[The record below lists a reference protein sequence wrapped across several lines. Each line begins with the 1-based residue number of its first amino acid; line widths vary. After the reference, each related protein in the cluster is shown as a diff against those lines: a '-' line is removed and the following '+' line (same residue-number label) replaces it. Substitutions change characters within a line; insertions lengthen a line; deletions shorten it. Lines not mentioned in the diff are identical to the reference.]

1 MNRYYPNFILFPIL
15 LLLTGF
21 FNLWAQKAPGADE
34 SVYYQI
40 HPVVVPEDIVLE
52 VGGMDFDD
60 QGRLGVCTRRGDI
73 WLISNPDS
81 ERPAFQRFARG
92 LHEPLGLGWK
102 DGSFIA
108 AQRGELTKITD
119 EDGDLQADLYE
130 PVYIWDL
137 AGNYHEYSYGPVF
150 LPDGDMLVTLNLGWV
165 GGGASLSKW
174 RGWMLKISPD
184 GKMTPFATGMRSP
197 AGFGLNAQGD
207 IFYTENQGDWVG
219 SGRMTH
225 LESGDFAGHPEG
237 LRWSNEPESPV
248 KLKMEDID
256 DHRGL
261 TLFEYARENPAVK
274 APSVWFPHTIMGIST
289 SDMVV
294 IPENFGPFTGQLLIG
309 DQGHSKIMRV
319 YQEKVNGVYQGICF
333 PFKEGFSSGV
343 LRMRWGA
350 DQTLFVGMTN
360 RGWASTG
367 KEPFGLEKLR
377 WRGKIPF
384 EMQQVNIIPGGFLIT
399 FTQPVDR
406 QIAANPVAYQ
416 ITDFTYRYHHLYGSP
431 AINTE
436 KRSVYKVEVSQD
448 GMQVRIYV
456 EGLRPGYVNEIK
468 ASGIRNRQNQPLLHP
483 TGYYTINELP
493 EQAHAT
499 HSDPQPSG
507 NTIMMDIRSD
517 KRIVKMPTVWTN
529 GPDQTV
535 TVGTLPGMQFDTRE
549 IVIEAGSKI
558 KWVFNNPDDMMHN
571 LVIVSPGSIDQ
582 VAQLAIDLGLQG
594 QEKGY
599 IPESDLVLYHT
610 NLLPP
615 NSSDVI
621 YFTAPENPGDYAYV
635 CTFPGHALIMRG
647 VLRVIP
653 PRQPPLQD

>member
-1 MNRYYPNFILFPIL
+1 MKRHHPYFILTLII
-15 LLLTGF
+15 LLLTGHF
-21 FNLWAQKAPGADE
+21 HLFAQKTPGVNE

-40 HPVVVPEDIVLE
+40 LPVAIPDDIVLE

-60 QGRLGVCTRRGDI
+60 QGRLGVCTRRGDV
-73 WLISNPDS
+73 WLISDPDS
-81 ERPAFQRFARG
+81 ETPAFQRFARG

-102 DGSFIA
+102 DGSFIT
-108 AQRGELTKITD
+108 AQRGELTRMTD
-119 EDGDLQADLYE
+119 LDGDLQADLYE
-130 PVYIWDL
+130 PIYVWDL

-150 LPDGDMLVTLNLGWV
+150 LPDGEMLVTLNLGWV
-165 GGGASLSKW
+165 GRGASLSKW
-174 RGWMLKISPD
+174 RGWMLKISSD

-237 LRWSNEPESPV
+237 LRWSSEPESPV

-256 DHRGL
+256 NQRGL

-319 YQEKVNGVYQGICF
+319 YQEKVNGVYQGICI

-343 LRMRWGA
+343 LRMRWGP

-377 WRGKIPF
+377 WTGKIPF
-384 EMQQVNIIPGGFLIT
+384 EMQQVNIIPGGFMIT

-406 QIAANPVAYQ
+406 QIAANPAAYQ

-436 KRSVYKVEVSQD
+436 NRAVYKVEVSQD

-456 EGLRPGYVNEIK
+456 EGLRPGYINEIK
-468 ASGIRNRQNQPLLHP
+468 ASGIRNRQNRPLLHP

-493 EQAHAT
+493 EQPHAR
-499 HSDPQPSG
+499 HSDPQLSG
-507 NTIMMDIRSD
+507 NNIMVDIKSD
-517 KRIVKMPTVWTN
+517 KRIPKMPAVWTN

-549 IVIEAGSKI
+549 IVVEAGSKI

-599 IPESDLVLYHT
+599 IPDSDLVLYHT

-615 NSSDVI
+615 NKSDVI

-647 VLRVIP
+647 ILRVIP
-653 PRQPPLQD
+653 PGQPQLQD